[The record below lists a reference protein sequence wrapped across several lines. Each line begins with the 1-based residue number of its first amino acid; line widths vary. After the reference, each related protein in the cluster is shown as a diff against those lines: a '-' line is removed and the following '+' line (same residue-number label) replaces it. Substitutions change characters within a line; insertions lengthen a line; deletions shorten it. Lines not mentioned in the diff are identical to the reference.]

1 MERQYREAKDT
12 VLRTHLLMGW
22 PMSLGD
28 PVGEVAWMVGYS
40 EKWVRQIAQ
49 RYDREGVEGLGD
61 RWHGNHF
68 GE

>member
-1 MERQYREAKDT
+1 
-12 VLRTHLLMGW
+12 MGW